1 MGRIRVVEGDICQEE
16 VDAIVNAANT
26 DLKLGAGVAGAIRE
40 SGGPAIQEECDR
52 LAPVALGDAVL
63 TGAGELPARHVLHAA
78 SLELG
83 GQTTEETLRAS
94 TRRCLELACEREL
107 RSVAFP
113 AIGTGVGGFSVQR
126 CAEIMLEEARRHLD
140 GETSIEEIRF
150 VLFGE
155 PAYRVFEYV
164 DDARRIQIQM
174 EKLRG

>member
-78 SLELG
+78 SMQLG
-83 GQTTEETLRAS
+83 GQTTEEALRAS

-164 DDARRIQIQM
+164 EDARRIQIQL

>member
-40 SGGPAIQEECDR
+40 LGGPAIQQECDR

-155 PAYRVFEYV
+155 PAFRVFEHV
-164 DDARRIQIQM
+164 DDARRIQLQM